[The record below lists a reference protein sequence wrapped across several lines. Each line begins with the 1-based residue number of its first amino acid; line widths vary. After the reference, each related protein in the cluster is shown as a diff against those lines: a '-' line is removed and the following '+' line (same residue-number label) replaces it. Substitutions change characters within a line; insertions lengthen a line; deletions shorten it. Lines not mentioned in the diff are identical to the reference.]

1 MTQVVRV
8 GPGAGV
14 VCPKCG
20 IPGTLKVETFRA
32 AGKEYRYWTVL
43 HGRRRCILKRYEEG
57 ETELA
62 LPQPPEA
69 QPPAREAAEAEEEG
83 EYTAAEAVEAISSVK
98 PPEREAYP
106 RRVQRPA
113 WYIVKLAASWGSL
126 RENPTE
132 ENYRRLLNAA
142 AQVTERLGVPTAD
155 LAVAAEQFLKT
166 KSETAKIKVNE
177 ALTTVVCRIVTQV
190 LAERGE
196 TPLAG
201 GAPAEPSGL
210 EEAAARL
217 EEGLSKLESRVQA
230 IAETVA
236 ALEARSRETAE
247 EVAKRLE
254 EERGKLALA
263 AQTVAALAAAL
274 EREREKIAEEV
285 AKRAA
290 EAVAQALAQRRAGG
304 AGRAGV
310 KALVL
315 QILSDGKPR
324 TRREIER
331 ELRERFGVE
340 AREKPL
346 SGRLSELKRAGLV
359 AMEVR
364 EGVFYWRIAEGGGG
378 R

>member
-1 MTQVVRV
+1 MAQVVRV

-14 VCPKCG
+14 ACPKCG
-20 IPGTLKVETFRA
+20 QPGTLKVETFRA

-69 QPPAREAAEAEEEG
+69 RQPEREAAEAEGEE
-83 EYTAAEAVEAISSVK
+83 EYTAAEAIEAISSVK
-98 PPEREAYP
+98 PPEREAHP

-113 WYIVKLAASWGSL
+113 WYIVKLAASWGSF

-166 KSETAKIKVNE
+166 KSETAKMKVNE
-177 ALTTVVCRIVTQV
+177 TLTTVVCRIIAQV
-190 LAERGE
+190 LTEREGR
-196 TPLAG
+196 PLVDS
-201 GAPAEPSGL
+201 APTEPSGTGN
-210 EEAAARL
+210 AAARL
-217 EEGLSKLESRVQA
+217 EERLSKLESRVQM

-236 ALEARSRETAE
+236 ALETQSRYVAE

-263 AQTVAALAAAL
+263 AQAVATLATALA
-274 EREREKIAEEV
+274 EQKEKIAEEV

-290 EAVAQALAQRRAGG
+290 EAVAQTLAQRRAGG
-304 AGRAGV
+304 AGRVGV

-315 QILSDGKPR
+315 QILSDGRPR

-340 AREKPL
+340 VKEKPL
-346 SGRLSELKRAGLV
+346 SGRLSELKKAGLV
-359 AMEVR
+359 VMEVK
-364 EGVFYWRIAEGGGG
+364 EGTFHWRIAGAGGG
-378 R
+378 

>member
-8 GPGAGV
+8 GPGAEV
-14 VCPKCG
+14 ACPKCG
-20 IPGTLKVETFRA
+20 APGTLKVETFRA

-57 ETELA
+57 EAELA

-69 QPPAREAAEAEEEG
+69 QPPAREAGEAEGER
-83 EYTAAEAVEAISSVK
+83 EYTAAEAIEAISSVK
-98 PPEREAYP
+98 PPEGEAYP
-106 RRVQRPA
+106 RRLQRPA
-113 WYIVKLAASWGSL
+113 WYIVKLAASWGSF

-190 LAERGE
+190 LAEGE
-196 TPLAG
+196 GKPLAG
-201 GAPAEPSGL
+201 GAPAEQGGP
-210 EEAAARL
+210 EEVAKRL
-217 EEGLSKLESRVQA
+217 EERLSKLEGEVRA

-236 ALEARSRETAE
+236 ALAE
-247 EVAKRLE
+247 
-254 EERGKLALA
+254 
-263 AQTVAALAAAL
+263 Q
-274 EREREKIAEEV
+274 REKIAEEV

-290 EAVAQALAQRRAGG
+290 EAVAQALAQRRAQRGAGG

-315 QILSDGKPR
+315 QILSDGRPR
-324 TRREIER
+324 TRREIEL

-340 AREKPL
+340 AKEKPL

-359 AMEVR
+359 ALEVR
-364 EGVFYWRIAEGGGG
+364 EGVFYWRIAGAGGG